1 MLALKHEERM
11 EYIKNHLRKHYTED
25 EITTED
31 FTTFNTKDAVVW
43 IDPLD
48 GTSDFIKGNFTAVTV
63 LIGLSIKG
71 FSRAGVVHNVY
82 STEEETLGMTYFGT
96 GEHGAFKAP
105 YHIEMDFDEVK
116 KMACHCEYLK
126 PFNLEEKVDDDYK
139 IRVAASLSHFS
150 STMQEILETLAPVE
164 IKRIGGAGNKC
175 NSLAINE
182 VDCYIHPSP
191 GLCYWDLCAPEA
203 LIKGM
208 GGYGTN
214 LAKERLTYPLD
225 GDRKLKGLILAH
237 NPEMYKTIEKRMGE
251 HLTNIMDKVKL

>member
-1 MLALKHEERM
+1 MYSAEEVSSGDFRSFS
-11 EYIKNHLRKHYTED
+11 TE
-25 EITTED
+25 
-31 FTTFNTKDAVVW
+31 DAVVW

-63 LIGLSIKG
+63 LIGLAIKG
-71 FSRAGVVHNVY
+71 FSRVGVVHNVY
-82 STEEETLGMTYFGT
+82 SAEDESQGVTYFGG
-96 GEHGAFKAP
+96 GEFGTFRVP
-105 YHIEMDFDEVK
+105 YHTEMSGEEVVAACAEPAYLEPFDTKASVG
-116 KMACHCEYLK
+116 AEY
-126 PFNLEEKVDDDYK
+126 NM
-139 IRVAASLSHFS
+139 RVAASLSHFS
-150 STMQEILETLAPVE
+150 ATMQEILETLAPVD

-175 NSLAINE
+175 NSLATNA

-214 LAKERLTYPLD
+214 LARERLSYPLD

-237 NPEMYKTIEKRMGE
+237 NLNMYKTIEKRMGE
-251 HLTNIMDKVKL
+251 TLTNIMDKVKL